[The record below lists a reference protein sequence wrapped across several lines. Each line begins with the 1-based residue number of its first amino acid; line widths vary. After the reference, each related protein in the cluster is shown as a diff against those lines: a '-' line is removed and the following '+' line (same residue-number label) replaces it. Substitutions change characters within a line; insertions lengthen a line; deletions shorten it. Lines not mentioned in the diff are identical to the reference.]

1 MSDIGND
8 RVAILLAGGS
18 GSRLMPITKIFSKQ
32 LLPIYNKPMI
42 FYSMSTLIRLGHR
55 NIILISNP
63 QHKDYYFKLFKN
75 GEDLG
80 VKIKYVIQ
88 KKPNGIAEAFLLTK
102 KFIENKKTTLILGD
116 NIFFSKFENIVIK
129 NDSATVVTTNVNNP
143 SEYGV
148 VERTKKNIKIY
159 EKPQSTKSKE
169 VITGLYFYDK
179 KVLKYA
185 SQIKPSSRGE
195 LEISDINNI
204 YLKNNKMNFYEIS
217 SVDTWFDA
225 GNYDTLLDTSY
236 FIKSLESKR
245 NLIFGCPFQS
255 AYEQKLISKKKFDRI
270 KKIFKYY

>member
-80 VKIKYVIQ
+80 VNIKYVIQ

-148 VERTKKNIKIY
+148 VERTKRNIKIY

-179 KVLKYA
+179 EVLKYA

>member
-1 MSDIGND
+1 MSNIGND

-55 NIILISNP
+55 NIIIISNP

-80 VKIKYVIQ
+80 IKINYVIQ

-102 KFIENKKTTLILGD
+102 KFIKNKKTTLILGD
-116 NIFFSKFENIVIK
+116 NIFFSKFENIVIR
-129 NDSATVVTTNVNNP
+129 NDSATVVTTNVYNP

-148 VERTKKNIKIY
+148 VERSKKNIKIY
-159 EKPQSTKSKE
+159 EKPKSTKSKE

-179 KVLKYA
+179 EVLKYA

-204 YLKNNKMNFYEIS
+204 YLKI
-217 SVDTWFDA
+217 
-225 GNYDTLLDTSY
+225 
-236 FIKSLESKR
+236 
-245 NLIFGCPFQS
+245 
-255 AYEQKLISKKKFDRI
+255 
-270 KKIFKYY
+270 

>member
-1 MSDIGND
+1 MSHIGND

-55 NIILISNP
+55 NIIIISNP

-80 VKIKYVIQ
+80 IKINYVIQ

-102 KFIENKKTTLILGD
+102 KFIKNKKTTLILGD
-116 NIFFSKFENIVIK
+116 NIFFSKFENIVIR
-129 NDSATVVTTNVNNP
+129 NDSATVVTTNVYNP

-148 VERTKKNIKIY
+148 VERSKKNIKIY
-159 EKPQSTKSKE
+159 EKPKSTKSKE

-179 KVLKYA
+179 EVLKYA

-255 AYEQKLISKKKFDRI
+255 AYEQKLISKKKFDKI

>member
-159 EKPQSTKSKE
+159 ENPQSTKSKE